1 LMKTL
6 CIVHVF
12 YPDFWPEI
20 ASCLR
25 NVEDPMD
32 LVVTYV
38 DETKGIPEMVRRDF
52 PSAKFLLCENRGFDI
67 WPFLKAL
74 QAVNLQDYSVLIKL
88 HTKRD
93 VKRDGRPLVFNNC
106 DFSEN
111 AWRDYLLGFIHDAA
125 AWRSAKARLEL
136 PNVGMVADRHVILRR
151 DDTPWFKTRRT
162 MDLAIS
168 LVRDLYGVPVRHGAQ
183 FVAGT
188 MFAARPSV
196 FVKLMSR
203 KWTADDFTESV
214 HDDTEQKAH
223 VLERALGIAVTAE
236 GLRIDSFDGH
246 LGLWRVAMA
255 VRGFLLSVLEF
266 LWSDSGQTS
275 ERRIIK
281 VFGIS
286 VYRSGHRL
294 GLPEEENCV
303 VVEPPSDPLSY
314 SDLLNAY
321 ALRETARH
329 AGRIV
334 RVIGDKPCTLSPF
347 GWNPLRRI
355 RSRRFLKKFLKPV
368 VGKVPKG
375 AERADMGP
383 NPVRLAKVDSCW
395 LNLAS
400 SRADDC
406 KTLFVHFKKRSKENV
421 SAARAFAKAHLAKV
435 KFFFDD
441 SGCGGPIQYV
451 DAVVNST
458 WVMTDTELGVDFATA
473 FGKDIVAPHSQGGI
487 HAG

>member
-1 LMKTL
+1 MKTL

-25 NVEDPMD
+25 NVEDPLD

-52 PSAKFLLCENRGFDI
+52 PSAKFILCENRGFDI

-74 QAVNLQDYSVLIKL
+74 QTVNLQDYSILIKL

-125 AWRSAKARLEL
+125 AWRATKARLEL
-136 PNVGMVADRHVILRR
+136 SNVGMVADRHVILRR

-162 MDLAIS
+162 MDLAVS
-168 LVRDLYGVPVRHGAQ
+168 LVRDLYGVSVRRGAQ
-183 FVAGT
+183 F
-188 MFAARPSV
+188 V

-246 LGLWRVAMA
+246 LGLWRAAMA
-255 VRGFLLSVLEF
+255 VRGFLLSMLEF

-286 VYRSGHRL
+286 VYRSGHRS

-303 VVEPPSDPLSY
+303 VVEPPSNPLSY

-347 GWNPLRRI
+347 GWNPLRRM

-400 SRADDC
+400 SRADDG

-421 SAARAFAKAHLAKV
+421 SVARAFAKAHSAKV

-473 FGKDIVAPHSQGGI
+473 FGKDVVAPLSQGGI

>member
-1 LMKTL
+1 MWKVNPQLWYNILKLNCNPRNRSMSKTL

-12 YPDFWPEI
+12 YPEFWPEI

-25 NVEDPMD
+25 NIDEPLD
-32 LVVTYV
+32 LIVTYV
-38 DETKGIPEMVRRDF
+38 DESKGIPEMVRKDF
-52 PSAKFLLCENRGFDI
+52 PEARFILCENRGFDI

-74 QAVNLQDYSVLIKL
+74 KAVDLSAYSVLVKL

-93 VKRDGRPLVFNNC
+93 VKRGGRPLVFNHC
-106 DFSEN
+106 DFAES
-111 AWRDYLLGFIHDAA
+111 AWREYLLGFIRDAES
-125 AWRSAKARLEL
+125 WRATTARLSQ
-136 PNVGMVADRHVILRR
+136 PGVGMVADRHVILRR
-151 DDTPWFKTRRT
+151 DDTPWFNTRRT

-168 LVRDLYGVPVRHGAQ
+168 LIRDLYGVSVRHGTQ

-196 FVKLMSR
+196 FAKLLNR
-203 KWTADDFTESV
+203 EWTVDDFAESV
-214 HDDTEQKAH
+214 HDGTEQMAH

-246 LGLWRVAMA
+246 LGLWRAAVT

-266 LWSDSGQTS
+266 LWSDSKQTS
-275 ERRIIK
+275 GRRIIK
-281 VFGIS
+281 MFGIS
-286 VYRSGHRL
+286 IYRSGHRL
-294 GLPEEENCV
+294 GIPEEENCV
-303 VVEPPSDPLSY
+303 VVEPPRDPLSY

-321 ALRETARH
+321 ALRATA
-329 AGRIV
+329 
-334 RVIGDKPCTLSPF
+334 LQ
-347 GWNPLRRI
+347 
-355 RSRRFLKKFLKPV
+355 
-368 VGKVPKG
+368 G

-400 SRADDC
+400 SRADGC
-406 KTLFVHFKKRSKENV
+406 KTLFVHFRKRSKENV
-421 SAARAFAKAHLAKV
+421 SAARSFARAHSAKV
-435 KFFFDD
+435 RFFFDD

-451 DAVVNST
+451 DAVANST
-458 WVMTDTELGVDFATA
+458 WVMTDTELGSDFAAA
-473 FGKDIVAPHSQGGI
+473 FGKDMVAPILQGGI

>member
-1 LMKTL
+1 MTKTL

-12 YPDFWPEI
+12 YPEFWPEI

-25 NVEDPMD
+25 NIDEPFD
-32 LVVTYV
+32 LLVTYV
-38 DETKGIPEMVRRDF
+38 DESKGIPEMVSRDF
-52 PSAKFLLCENRGFDI
+52 PEAKFVLCENRGFDI

-74 QAVNLQDYSVLIKL
+74 KTVDLSEYSVLVKL

-93 VKRDGRPLVFNNC
+93 VKRDGRPLVFNHC
-106 DFSEN
+106 DFAEST
-111 AWRDYLLGFIHDAA
+111 WREYLLGFIRDAES
-125 AWRSAKARLEL
+125 WRATMARLSR
-136 PNVGMVADRHVILRR
+136 PGVGMVADRHVILRR
-151 DDTPWFKTRRT
+151 EDTPWFNTRRT

-168 LVRDLYGVPVRHGAQ
+168 LVRELYGVPVRHGAQ

-196 FVKLMSR
+196 FAKLLNR
-203 KWTADDFTESV
+203 EWTVDDFAESV
-214 HDDTEQKAH
+214 HDGTEQKAH
-223 VLERALGIAVTAE
+223 ILERALGIAVTAE
-236 GLRIDSFDGH
+236 GMRIDSFDGH
-246 LGLWRVAMA
+246 LGLWRAAMM
-255 VRGFLLSVLEF
+255 VRGLLMSMLEF

-286 VYRSGHRL
+286 VYRSGHRA
-294 GLPEEENCV
+294 GIPEEENCV
-303 VVEPPSDPLSY
+303 VVEPPHDPLSY

-321 ALRETARH
+321 ALRATAH
-329 AGRIV
+329 CAGRIV
-334 RVIGDKPCTLSPF
+334 RVIGDRPCKISPF
-347 GWNPLRRI
+347 GWNPLRRV

-375 AERADMGP
+375 AEHADMGP
-383 NPVRLAKVDSCW
+383 NPVRLANVDACW
-395 LNLAS
+395 FKLAS
-400 SRADDC
+400 SRVDEG
-406 KTLFVHFKKRSKENV
+406 KTLFVHFRKRSKDIV
-421 SAARAFAKAHLAKV
+421 SAARAFARAHSAKV

-451 DAVVNST
+451 DAVANST
-458 WVMTDTELGVDFATA
+458 WVMTDTELGSDFAAA
-473 FGKDIVAPHSQGGI
+473 FGKDMVAPFLQGGI